1 MLQRQIRFL
10 ARDSQIPL
18 LRRVGNDDGERT
30 KCNVQTVMSEGEK
43 AQNVFPWIR
52 YGDDDDRRYK
62 RDMERRRRRRQ
73 LSSALAE
80 RTTDWLAEEGFFLC
94 TTSQLVFSKY
104 THLYIGSVT
113 GYQKD
118 FLLADLARQREGW
131 RWIDRVPEENRI
143 FTAEKWLGCST

>member
-18 LRRVGNDDGERT
+18 LRRVRNDDGERT

-52 YGDDDDRRYK
+52 YGDDDDDRRYK

-73 LSSALAE
+73 LSSALAQ
-80 RTTDWLAEEGFFLC
+80 RTTDWLAEQDFFSSLHDLTIGFFKINAPIHWIGDERV
-94 TTSQLVFSKY
+94 TTR
-104 THLYIGSVT
+104 I
-113 GYQKD
+113 
-118 FLLADLARQREGW
+118 FLLADLARGKESLMKTGYLQGK
-131 RWIDRVPEENRI
+131 N
-143 FTAEKWLGCST
+143 G